1 MNLRNFLSGRIA
13 KAFSAS
19 GNGDVEPL
27 LAPATR
33 PEFGDYQANGAM
45 PVAKRTKNNPWK
57 VATAVVDSLDLGNIA
72 KKVEV
77 AGPGFINITLS
88 PDFLSKQLDQ
98 LTIEKASRPKKIV
111 ID

>member
-1 MNLRNFLSGRIA
+1 MSGRIA

-57 VATAVVDSLDLGNIA
+57 VS
-72 KKVEV
+72 KKS
-77 AGPGFINITLS
+77 ALWRKSS
-88 PDFLSKQLDQ
+88 PRRKY
-98 LTIEKASRPKKIV
+98 I
-111 ID
+111 